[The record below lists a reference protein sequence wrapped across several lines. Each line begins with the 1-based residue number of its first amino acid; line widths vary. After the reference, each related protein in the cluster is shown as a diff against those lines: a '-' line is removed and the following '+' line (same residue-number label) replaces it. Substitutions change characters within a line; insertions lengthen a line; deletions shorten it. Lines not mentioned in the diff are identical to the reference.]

1 MDLKIIASEINE
13 IISKKQKELE
23 LSFVEDT
30 HTYFMKDFL
39 TGELRSDY
47 LSVSSVLHEFYNE
60 FDKEGK
66 SLSMSRGNVDKQL
79 ILLKEW
85 ADKGDYATNMG
96 SRVHYLLEKFL
107 VSLYGNYKDVRQPI
121 FECDETQISKGD
133 AMYLAGQ
140 NYIDLMH
147 QRNCVLL
154 DTEIVLGSNTL
165 KYVGQPDKGWIAEK
179 NGEVGFLITDW
190 KTNKRENFY
199 KSFDNM
205 LAPFENY
212 PNNALY
218 HYYIQIPLYARLIK
232 DMLKGSKY
240 ENIKFFGGVIVL
252 LKDDATFEEYRIPK
266 EFITKTFEYQFNY

>member
-85 ADKGDYATNMG
+85 TDKGDYATNMG

>member
-85 ADKGDYATNMG
+85 ADKGVYATNMG

-165 KYVGQPDKGWIAEK
+165 KYVGQPDKAWIAEK

-205 LAPFENY
+205 LEPFENY